1 MLLRHLILVIFCW
14 GGVALCSAVL
24 AQEGEA
30 DAEKEPLMGP
40 VIPDYGP
47 VLIPPAGFYSLD
59 AETHYKVSID
69 IGKTADFPGDRNL
82 KLTSVARFLNMYAQQ
97 GIPKENI
104 EFAVIVHGMAAND
117 LLSDEA
123 YQARF
128 NDPNPNT
135 ELLNQLQ
142 DAGVKIYLCGQTAAF
157 RKIGWGEIRPEVV
170 IALSAM
176 GAHLRLPHEGFTLIP
191 F

>member
-1 MLLRHLILVIFCW
+1 MLLRHLMLVIFCW
-14 GGVALCSAVL
+14 GAVTLSSAALS
-24 AQEGEA
+24 QEGESGN
-30 DAEKEPLMGP
+30 EPLMGP

-47 VLIPPAGFYSLD
+47 VLMPPAGFYSLD
-59 AETHYKVSID
+59 PETHYKVSID

-97 GIPKENI
+97 GIPQENI

-135 ELLNQLQ
+135 ELLDQLHG
-142 DAGVKIYLCGQTAAF
+142 AGVTIYLCGQTAAF
-157 RKIGWGEIRPEVV
+157 RNIGWGEIRPEVV

-176 GAHLRLPHEGFTLIP
+176 GAHVRLQHEGFTLIP

>member
-1 MLLRHLILVIFCW
+1 MLLRNVILITCCF
-14 GGVALCSAVL
+14 LCLATSSLVL
-24 AQEGEA
+24 AEGS
-30 DAEKEPLMGP
+30 DAGDQPLMGP

-47 VLIPPAGFYSLD
+47 VLMPPAGFYSLD
-59 AETHYKVSID
+59 SDTHYKVSID

-82 KLTSVARFLNMYAQQ
+82 KLMSVARFLNMYAQQ
-97 GIPKENI
+97 GIPPENI

-123 YQARF
+123 YQTRF

-135 ELLNQLQ
+135 ELLDQLQ
-142 DAGVKIYLCGQTAAF
+142 GAGVKIYLCGQTAAF
-157 RKIGWGEIRPEVV
+157 RKIGWDEIRPEVV

-176 GAHLRLPHEGFTLIP
+176 GAHVRLQHEGFTLIP